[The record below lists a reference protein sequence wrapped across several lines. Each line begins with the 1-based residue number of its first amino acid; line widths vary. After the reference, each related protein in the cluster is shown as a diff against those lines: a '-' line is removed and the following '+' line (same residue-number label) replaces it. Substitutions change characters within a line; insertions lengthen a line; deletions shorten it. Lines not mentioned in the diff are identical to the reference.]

1 MMDDDHYDL
10 DEVFGADDLVDHA
23 RPASRAETVASVRR
37 VIQQAQRS
45 RLPPPAITIT
55 SAPRGA
61 RLGEVQRY
69 DVLGAALGLIT
80 AEDTAAATPA
90 PFTPTKPAPFTPVES
105 SQYPIVQQLHRKF
118 KSAMP
123 SEKVVRVDTEE
134 SYSDFMADRRAP
146 YVAALEAR
154 LADLERAVQVH
165 TADNHGGGKLEA
177 LEQRTAG
184 IAEALAA
191 HLEHGDHAVD
201 VMGAEVEAAREQAAL
216 GGTRVPLSL
225 APWAEGKIDCWRDGD
240 EIYCSVRLPGPDG
253 RVRIATTTTPVA
265 KHVDEVLSYAEDAGV
280 DSVDLLGGDEDGGV
294 LHGLAEILG
303 GGALVTQIC
312 RAAPCLLERPEVA
325 VQGSGAGAFVGV
337 VTPVGD
343 PGMAAAMA
351 LLQLCQKPGASDACF
366 EVEALKKTPAGA
378 KLIAEAQKRLT
389 QAQADMPRR
398 GR

>member
-1 MMDDDHYDL
+1 MMDDDHYNI

-55 SAPRGA
+55 PAPRGA

-69 DVLGAALGLIT
+69 DVLGAALGLV
-80 AEDTAAATPA
+80 AADDTAAATPA

-146 YVAALEAR
+146 YVADLERR

-280 DSVDLLGGDEDGGV
+280 DSVDLLGGEV

-312 RAAPCLLERPEVA
+312 RAAPCLLERPEV
-325 VQGSGAGAFVGV
+325 VQGVFVGV
-337 VTPVGD
+337 VTPAGD
-343 PGMAAAMA
+343 PCTAAAMA